1 MKKIIITVLVGLSPF
16 LITLSISMI
25 MAEIIVGHHSYDDWI
40 NLGIID
46 MSYGDLMGIIQFV
59 TLLVVIFALI
69 TIGKAIRKH
78 EDD

>member
-1 MKKIIITVLVGLSPF
+1 
-16 LITLSISMI
+16 